1 MTKKFDPVLLIAIPL
16 LGIVGGGYLSLPTTS
31 LTRGKEP
38 WTSMILLIGLGT
50 MIFLV
55 GNFGFR
61 TTLSPI
67 LWSWLAGSILYFLM
81 ESVVGFR
88 QHIEPFFVA
97 HMIAFACLMGL
108 ASVEHKKQHK
118 PHRATTTCRL
128 VSMISPDYNPN
139 PVIDT
144 PLRC

>member
-31 LTRGKEP
+31 FTRGKEP
-38 WTSMILLIGLGT
+38 WTSMTLLVGLGT

-55 GNFGFR
+55 GHFGFK

-81 ESVVGFR
+81 ASVGGFR

-108 ASVEHKKQHK
+108 ASVEYKKQNK
-118 PHRATTTCRL
+118 PHRATTTSR
-128 VSMISPDYNPN
+128 SFAMISPDYNPN
-139 PVIDT
+139 PVIDV
-144 PLRC
+144 RRRW

>member
-16 LGIVGGGYLSLPTTS
+16 LGIVGGGYLSLPTAL

-38 WTSMILLIGLGT
+38 WTSMMLAFGLGT

-55 GNFGFR
+55 GHFGFK

-67 LWSWLAGSILYFLM
+67 LWSWLAGSIMYLLM
-81 ESVVGFR
+81 ASVGGFR
-88 QHIEPFFVA
+88 QHIEPFFIA
-97 HMIAFACLMGL
+97 HMIAFTCLMGL
-108 ASVEHKKQHK
+108 ASVEHEKQEKQH
-118 PHRATTTCRL
+118 RSTAASRS

-139 PVIDT
+139 PVIDA
-144 PLRC
+144 RQRW